1 MGEFMLTIGIGLAV
15 AGILCMYPGSRRRVT
30 TTVVNKVEHEYK
42 TSTDYDRLY
51 DLLMEGRN
59 IILLNNK
66 NGYPTLASVM
76 NGYDY
81 TLYDR
86 TLDGK
91 TVKKFYGFGSD
102 HPLDGCT
109 KEKFILFCQFHEI
122 KYLDQVDKYL
132 TLEDYM
138 KQ

>member
-1 MGEFMLTIGIGLAV
+1 MGELMLVIGIGLAV
-15 AGILCMYPGSRRRVT
+15 AGIICMYLGSKRVT
-30 TTVVNKVEHEYK
+30 TPVVVNKVEHEYK

-51 DLLMEGRN
+51 DLLMEGRS

-66 NGYPTLASVM
+66 NGYPTLASAM
-76 NGYDY
+76 NGYDR
-81 TLYDR
+81 TLDGR

-91 TVKKFYGFGSD
+91 TVKKFYGFGTD

-122 KYLDQVDKYL
+122 KYLDQIDKYL

-138 KQ
+138 KK

>member
-1 MGEFMLTIGIGLAV
+1 MDAVMLVIGIILAV

-51 DLLMEGRN
+51 DLLMEGRS

-66 NGYPTLASVM
+66 NGYPTFPTLANVLD
-76 NGYDY
+76 YDVY
-81 TLYDR
+81 
-86 TLDGK
+86 GVQP
-91 TVKKFYGFGSD
+91 VKKFYGFGTD

-122 KYLDQVDKYL
+122 KYLDQIDKYL

-138 KQ
+138 KK

>member
-1 MGEFMLTIGIGLAV
+1 M
-15 AGILCMYPGSRRRVT
+15 S
-30 TTVVNKVEHEYK
+30 
-42 TSTDYDRLY
+42 
-51 DLLMEGRN
+51 

-66 NGYPTLASVM
+66 SRYPTLASVV

-86 TLDGK
+86 TLDDK
-91 TVKKFYGFGSD
+91 KVKKFYGFGTD

-122 KYLDQVDKYL
+122 KYLDQIDKYL

-138 KQ
+138 KK